1 MAIDLPYIDRIWRA
15 KGEVLLDELLTAEET
30 FARLDPLFQ
39 TAGTQYAVEDDLL
52 AYSKHNPAAQ
62 DKLATFTRG
71 MLRLERQDGGSRLLF
86 DVSSTALLL
95 CFLAPLLF
103 LGFAQTMVALNAWD
117 RAGTEAVE
125 ARQKDEE
132 AEKPKVKQELHP
144 LDKLLG
150 APEPDDPN
158 KKKEQGKD
166 QDEEKKEKFD
176 PTRAYVLAGLFFL
189 IYLVGRVLEPWLLKR
204 TLRAAL
210 AVKPEE
216 AGAQAEAPTVA
227 HPGPQPKA
235 G

>member
-1 MAIDLPYIDRIWRA
+1 MQINLPYIDRIWRA
-15 KGEVLLDELLTAEET
+15 RGEVLLDEPLTPDEAFE
-30 FARLDPLFQ
+30 RLDPLFQ
-39 TAGTQYAVEDDLL
+39 TAGSAYAVEGDTLG
-52 AYSKHNPAAQ
+52 YSKHNPAAQ

-71 MLRLERQDGGSRLLF
+71 TLRLDQQEVRSRLVF
-86 DVSSTALLL
+86 DVSSKALLL

-117 RAGTEAVE
+117 VASAGAVD
-125 ARQKDEE
+125 AQDKDKD

-158 KKKEQGKD
+158 KKK
-166 QDEEKKEKFD
+166 DEDEDEDKKKEKFD
-176 PTRAYVLAGLFFL
+176 PTRAYVLSGLFLL
-189 IYLVGRVLEPWLLKR
+189 IYLVGRVLEPWLFKR

-210 AVKPEE
+210 AVKPEDAEALAE
-216 AGAQAEAPTVA
+216 AGPS
-227 HPGPQPKA
+227 PQPEA